1 MKKDTKLVQDIKL
14 LYVEDNDDVRESTV
28 GILEYYFNDITVAI
42 DGEKGLE
49 LYEKSYLT
57 TNSYYHIVISD
68 IEMPNIN
75 GVEMCKKIKDIN
87 PDQLLVMLTAHD
99 NQEYLMEAINI
110 GIDKFITK
118 PIISVDDLI
127 VPLIDLSK
135 KVMLDVEL
143 QKSDFLLKQ
152 KNRIIDENVFMTVS
166 DLSGKIVDISQA
178 YLNFTGYTRE
188 EVIGRNHSLFRNE
201 GANPEIIKN
210 LWATIL
216 ADKEWTGKL
225 KNNKYSGEEYWI
237 SSSIS
242 PLYDINHKKIGYTA
256 IVEDITNTKR
266 LESLSITDSLT
277 EIHNRRYF
285 DYSLKREF
293 KSSTWRKEKFGLLII
308 DVDYFKD
315 YNDFYGHVKGDKVLK
330 MVAAEIKKY
339 VNNSVEDVFRIGGEE
354 FAVFI
359 SDATDREVD
368 RIALEIVTNVE
379 LLEIEHEKSDV
390 SKFVTISIGA
400 VNIDGSKD
408 SMSNE
413 DLYNLADNNLYK
425 AKEGGRN
432 RVVFNV
438 NTTSINTLKN
448 LDIITKLP
456 NRQSLIQDLSMI
468 QEEAMLVLLHINQIN
483 SIKDLYGLDAV
494 GDMVSQK
501 AKQLSQVIIDDDV
514 TLYSLNMQ
522 EFAILVSKRALF
534 DKYLALLKYSILTNS
549 DENIYYADDDNN
561 YLISDFT
568 AGVSYGM
575 INIFN
580 QADIVLQ
587 EAIMAKKNLII
598 YKNNQTTLELQK
610 ATLNRLRVYKKALH
624 SGNIIPYFQ
633 PIIDVK
639 DNSILKYEALARL
652 LTDTGEIVTPYYF
665 LDSAKQDNTFEFFTR
680 QMMQKVFNIYAKKKT
695 DISIN
700 ITYENISSESMIGY
714 IKNRLEK
721 YGGDGITFEIVESE
735 DIEDYGLIEDFIL
748 MLKQYNCKVSID
760 DFGSGYSNFTNIIK
774 LNIDYIKLDGS
785 LIEKLNID
793 KNVEHMITALLSFAK
808 NANIKTIAEFV
819 STQALDDK
827 VRELGVDYIQG
838 YLYGEPKS
846 PENYDIV

>member
-1 MKKDTKLVQDIKL
+1 MKKDTELVKDIKL

-28 GILEYYFNDITVAI
+28 EILEYYFNDITVAH
-42 DGEKGLE
+42 DGEEGLE

-57 TNSYYHIVISD
+57 TNSYFHIVISD
-68 IEMPNIN
+68 IEMPKMN
-75 GVEMCKKIKDIN
+75 GVEMCNKIKEIN

-118 PIISVDDLI
+118 PIISADDLI
-127 VPLIDLSK
+127 APLIGLSK
-135 KVMLDVEL
+135 KVMIDVEL
-143 QKSDFLLKQ
+143 EKKDFLLKQ

-188 EVIGRNHSLFRNE
+188 EVIGENHSIFRNE
-201 GANPEIIKN
+201 GASIDIIKN

-216 ADKEWTGKL
+216 ADQEWTGKL

-293 KSSTWRKEKFGLLII
+293 KSATWRKEKFGLLII

-315 YNDFYGHVKGDKVLK
+315 YNDFYGHVRGDKVLK

-354 FAVFI
+354 FAVLI

-368 RIALEIVTNVE
+368 RIALDIVTNVE

-390 SKFVTISIGA
+390 SKFITISIGA
-400 VNIDGSKD
+400 VNINGSRD

-432 RVVFNV
+432 RVVFNI
-438 NTTSINTLKN
+438 NTDSINTLKN
-448 LDIITKLP
+448 LDVITKLP
-456 NRQSLIQDLSMI
+456 NRQCLIQDLSMI
-468 QEEAMLVLLHINQIN
+468 QEESMLVLLHINQIN
-483 SIKDLYGLDAV
+483 SIKDLYGIEAV

-501 AKQLSQVIIDDDV
+501 AKQLSQVIIDDNV

-522 EFAILVSKRALF
+522 EFAILVTERSLF

-549 DENIYYADDDNN
+549 DENIYYADDDN

-568 AGVSYGM
+568 AGVSYG
-575 INIFN
+575 ILNIFN

-610 ATLNRLRVYKKALH
+610 STLNRLRVYKKALH

-700 ITYENISSESMIGY
+700 ITYENISSESMQGY
-714 IKNRLEK
+714 IRNRLEK

-735 DIEDYGLIEDFIL
+735 DIEDYELIEDFIL

-808 NANIKTIAEFV
+808 NAKIKTIAEFV
-819 STQALDDK
+819 STQELDDK

-838 YLYGEPKS
+838 YFYGEPKS
-846 PENYDIV
+846 AESYDIV

>member
-1 MKKDTKLVQDIKL
+1 MNKNTEWLKDITL
-14 LYVEDNDDVRESTV
+14 LYVEDNTDVRESTV
-28 GILEYYFNDITVAI
+28 EILKYYFTDIAVAF
-42 DGEKGLE
+42 DGVAGLE
-49 LYEKSYLT
+49 LYKESYLK
-57 TNSYYHIVISD
+57 TNSYFHIVISD
-68 IEMPNIN
+68 IVMPKMN
-75 GVEMCKKIKDIN
+75 GVEMCKNIKEIN
-87 PDQLLVMLTAHD
+87 SEQILVMLTAHD

-118 PIISVDDLI
+118 PIISADDLI
-127 VPLIDLSK
+127 TPLINLCK
-135 KVMLDVEL
+135 KIMFDVEF
-143 QKSDFLLKQ
+143 KKKDFLLKQ
-152 KNRIIDENVFMTVS
+152 KNRVIDENIFMTVS
-166 DLSGKIVDISQA
+166 DLGGRITEISKA
-178 YLNFTGYTRE
+178 YLNFTGYTKE
-188 EVIGRNHSLFRNE
+188 EVIGKNHSIFRHE

-210 LWATIL
+210 LWETIL
-216 ADKEWTGKL
+216 ADQEWTGKL

-237 SSSIS
+237 STTIS
-242 PLYDINHKKIGYTA
+242 PLYDIDHKKIGYTA
-256 IVEDITNTKR
+256 MAEDITNTKR

-293 KSSTWRKEKFGLLII
+293 KSAAWRREKFGLLIL

-315 YNDFYGHVKGDKVLK
+315 YNDFYGHVQGDKVLK
-330 MVAAEIKKY
+330 VVAREINKY
-339 VNNSVEDVFRIGGEE
+339 VKDVVEDVFRIGGEE
-354 FAVFI
+354 FAVLI
-359 SDATDREVD
+359 SNASDREVE
-368 RIALEIVTNVE
+368 RIALDIVTNIE
-379 LLEIEHEKSDV
+379 LLEIEHKKSEV

-400 VNIDGSKD
+400 VNVDVSKD
-408 SMSNE
+408 TMSNE
-413 DLYNLADNNLYK
+413 DFYNLADNNLYK
-425 AKEGGRN
+425 AKGGGRN

-438 NTTSINTLKN
+438 DVDSIGTLKN
-448 LDIITKLP
+448 LDVLTKLP
-456 NRQSLIQDLSMI
+456 NRQSLIQDLSTI
-468 QEEAMLVLLHINQIN
+468 QEEAMLILLHINQVN

-494 GDMVSQK
+494 SDIVSQK
-501 AKQLSQVIIDDDV
+501 AKQLNEVIIDDSV

-522 EFAILVSKRALF
+522 EFAILVTKRILF
-534 DKYLALLKYSILTNS
+534 EKYLSLLKYSVLPNS
-549 DENIYYADDDNN
+549 DENVYYADDDN
-561 YLISDFT
+561 YFISDFT
-568 AGVSYGM
+568 AGVSYG
-575 INIFN
+575 ILNIFN
-580 QADIVLQ
+580 HSDTVLQ
-587 EAIMAKKNLII
+587 EAIMAKKNLLI

-624 SGNIIPYFQ
+624 SGNVIPYFQ

-652 LTDTGEIVTPYYF
+652 LTDTGEIVSPYYF

-700 ITYENISSESMIGY
+700 ITYENISSDSMQHY

-735 DIEDYGLIEDFIL
+735 EIEDYKLIEEFIL
-748 MLKQYNCKVSID
+748 MLKEYNCKVSID

-785 LIEKLNID
+785 LIEKLNVD

-819 STQALDDK
+819 STKELDEK
-827 VRELGVDYIQG
+827 VRALGVDYIQG

-846 PENYDIV
+846 PEHYGLV